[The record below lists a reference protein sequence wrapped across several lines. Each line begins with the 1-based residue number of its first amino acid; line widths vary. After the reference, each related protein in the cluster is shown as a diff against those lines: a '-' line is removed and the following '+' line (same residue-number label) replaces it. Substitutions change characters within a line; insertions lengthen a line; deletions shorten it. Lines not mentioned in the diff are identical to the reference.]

1 MNLNYV
7 INEQEFGELF
17 MGSSKVSGALETWK
31 RGGNEPSLYE
41 EKPTIFQQFKIHR
54 QAMAVKGD
62 PGWKVVHKLFLEKSF
77 LILELFLF

>member
-41 EKPTIFQQFKIHR
+41 EKPTIFQ
-54 QAMAVKGD
+54 
-62 PGWKVVHKLFLEKSF
+62 
-77 LILELFLF
+77 